1 MPPALR
7 GYVLERKVA
16 SLRSCLRTVVGWSP
30 TVARKQRGGAEL
42 HGRKEGLA
50 RKEGRCVAR
59 KEGRK
64 VCCTEGRKVCCT
76 EGRKGGREQTRTEGG
91 ACSVLF
97 CSVLFQVPAAS
108 LVVRSVAAA
117 AVPLLFRVPVVVLS
131 SFRPCVLWL
140 VVGFVPSSMLFTP
153 TLPQAPQLY
162 PSFTPS
168 LPQVHPNFT
177 PTSCLKKRECL
188 GTWAWGEGGIS
199 SVVKYNMLHNKVCRR
214 PVGQQQGTF
223 QALRWLQHA
232 VSRVAARC
240 REWTKSD

>member
-1 MPPALR
+1 MSGGFIPSLPPALR

-30 TVARKQRGGAEL
+30 TVARKQRGGL
-42 HGRKEGLA
+42 S
-50 RKEGRCVAR
+50 CT
-59 KEGRK
+59 EGRK

-117 AVPLLFRVPVVVLS
+117 AAAVPLLFRVPVVVLS

-153 TLPQAPQLY
+153 SLPQAPQLY